1 MSIAINHIYNST
13 SFWHFLGVKMR
24 GTCPK
29 KAIFMLQKIEGH
41 EFYCHLYSRLFVFN
55 PFFFFW
61 IVKLVPNA
69 HLILFTDFKNNFFV
83 KKSGYI
89 YIDRDYKEI
98 FEKMSVRQ
106 KNMIL
111 IKKKH
116 FFCSQIDQS
125 DTPH

>member
-1 MSIAINHIYNST
+1 MNSIAICT
-13 SFWHFLGVKMR
+13 AVCSFLIH
-24 GTCPK
+24 
-29 KAIFMLQKIEGH
+29 
-41 EFYCHLYSRLFVFN
+41 
-55 PFFFFW
+55 FFFW
-61 IVKLVPNA
+61 IVKVVPNA

-98 FEKMSVRQ
+98 FEKMTVRQ
-106 KNMIL
+106 KNMIF

-125 DTPH
+125 DPPH